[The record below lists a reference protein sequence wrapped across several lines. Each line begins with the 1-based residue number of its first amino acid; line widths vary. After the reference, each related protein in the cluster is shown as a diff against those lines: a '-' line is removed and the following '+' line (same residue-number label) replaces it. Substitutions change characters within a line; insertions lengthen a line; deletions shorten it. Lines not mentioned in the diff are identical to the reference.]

1 MREIQDHHIMI
12 LVAKELSCGVL
23 VEVRVK
29 LPVNLFVVLL
39 SYRFS
44 HSDSDGEI
52 KKFGAFWQHAALIS
66 RIEELL
72 VTVLFFCLFFF

>member
-1 MREIQDHHIMI
+1 MRETQDHHIMI

-29 LPVNLFVVLL
+29 LPVSLFVVLF

-44 HSDSDGEI
+44 DSDSDGEI
-52 KKFGAFWQHAALIS
+52 KKFSACWQQAAVIS

-72 VTVLFFCLFFF
+72 VTVLFFF